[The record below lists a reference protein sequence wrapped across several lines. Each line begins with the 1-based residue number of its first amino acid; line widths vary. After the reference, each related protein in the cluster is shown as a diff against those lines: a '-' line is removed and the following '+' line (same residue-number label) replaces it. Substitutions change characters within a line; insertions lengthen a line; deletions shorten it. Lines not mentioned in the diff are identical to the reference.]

1 MKLDAL
7 LSTII
12 LVSFLVTIM
21 MAVGSYVAYK
31 LREARRPHLGDDHRS
46 LRAIPD
52 DAIPAGESVFFE
64 QVRAIDVADATREG
78 RGALRG

>member
-31 LREARRPHLGDDHRS
+31 LREARRPHLGEDHRS
-46 LRAIPD
+46 LPPD
-52 DAIPAGESVFFE
+52 DASPTGESVFFE
-64 QVRAIDVADATREG
+64 QIRALDVGHTDTGAR
-78 RGALRG
+78 RG

>member
-46 LRAIPD
+46 FRSLAD
-52 DAIPAGESVFFE
+52 DASAAGESVFFE
-64 QVRAIDVADATREG
+64 QVHTLDAANVDAGLGAR
-78 RGALRG
+78 RG

>member
-31 LREARRPHLGDDHRS
+31 LREARRPHLGDDHRT
-46 LRAIPD
+46 LRALSD
-52 DAIPAGESVFFE
+52 DARASGESVFFE
-64 QVRAIDVADATREG
+64 QVHTLDVADAGLGARRE
-78 RGALRG
+78 

>member
-31 LREARRPHLGDDHRS
+31 LREARRPHPGEDHRS
-46 LRAIPD
+46 LRALAE
-52 DAIPAGESVFFE
+52 DASASGESVFFE
-64 QVRAIDVADATREG
+64 QVRTLAVVDAGLGARRE
-78 RGALRG
+78 

>member
-46 LRAIPD
+46 VRALAD
-52 DAIPAGESVFFE
+52 GASAAGESVFFE
-64 QVRAIDVADATREG
+64 QVHTLDVADAGPGAHRE
-78 RGALRG
+78 

>member
-12 LVSFLVTIM
+12 LVSILVTIM

-31 LREARRPHLGDDHRS
+31 LREARRPHLGDDHRT
-46 LRAIPD
+46 LRAPGD
-52 DAIPAGESVFFE
+52 DALASGESVFFE
-64 QVRAIDVADATREG
+64 QVRTLGAADAGLAARRE
-78 RGALRG
+78 

>member
-31 LREARRPHLGDDHRS
+31 LREARRPHLGDDHGS
-46 LRAIPD
+46 FRALPD
-52 DAIPAGESVFFE
+52 DALAPGESVFFE
-64 QVRAIDVADATREG
+64 QIRAIDVADAAREG
-78 RGALRG
+78 IGARRG